1 MYAGKELM
9 VLADLF
15 TDALPPC
22 LVVEGTDGEGEADR
36 DTTEQ
41 ADAVTP
47 MIEGI
52 EASQA
57 SN

>member
-1 MYAGKELM
+1 M